1 MTNLR
6 KTRARWLRLAFA
18 ISMVMSLLP
27 CAQGQVTTGTIR
39 GVVKD
44 QSGALVQG
52 ARIVLASTAT
62 GSARTT
68 QTSDAGEFE
77 FTNLLPGNYTINIEA
92 ANFKSTTLKDVKVE
106 LNKTT
111 DIPVEVAVGV
121 QTETITV
128 SAAGSE
134 LVQTTTTT
142 LSKNFSDRQAVDL
155 AQTGATVLVGSA
167 TGVNNLS
174 LLAPNVSSSG
184 GVGVGTGGSVGGQRP
199 RNNSFIVDGIDNNNK
214 VVTGPQVYVTPEAV
228 AEFSLLQNQFS
239 AEYGHSTGGQFITV
253 TKSGTNDFHGRV
265 YEFLQNRRLNAL
277 DTLQKN
283 AGIVRNLDA
292 GDNANPRFDFNRWGG
307 NLGGPILRNRLF
319 FFTSWEQFALGQ
331 AASPGGISAPTAAG
345 LATISSLPGISQT
358 NLSVFK
364 QYVPVAASNNAGTIK
379 VGGVNIPVGT
389 VAFTAPNFANQK
401 NFMLNI
407 DYTQSEQTQHRGRF
421 VMNNLSSI
429 DNTANLPAFFTIA
442 PVKGRLFS
450 YTLTHSFTPKVMN
463 ETRLA
468 YRRYAQILLSPSID
482 FPGLDK
488 FPNLGLLDLGIN
500 IGPNPFAPQFTI
512 ENSYQVIDN
521 VTLLRKNHSF
531 KFGGDFRKLISPQ
544 SFVQRARGDYE
555 YNTTDLFLRDIAP
568 DNLGERSVGS
578 SPFYGD
584 QILFFG
590 FAQDDWR
597 FRPNLTFNLGL
608 AYVYQQLPFGARQQK
623 LNAIASVP
631 GLISFAEPKSQK
643 TNFAPRIG
651 IAWSPAYDSGL
662 LERVFGGPEKSS
674 LRASFQTAYD
684 VIFDNIPI
692 LSLPPQFNQTI
703 DVGQNGPGIPGISP
717 NFIKNGAIGPEPLP
731 TSTNAADA
739 RAATT
744 AWIPDQQVPYSIS
757 WSLGWQRELSKDWAI
772 ETRYVGSRG
781 IHLPTQ
787 NRLNIQSK
795 VSPVPGGFLPTFLTA
810 PSQAAIDAMTLTLSQ
825 IQTRS
830 NVLPAFAAAGF
841 DGNINTWLANGS
853 SIYHGGSV
861 QLTRRFTNGF
871 QLSAAYT
878 LSHLIDDSTAEVFT
892 TVLSPRRAQDFRNI
906 RGDRATSALNH
917 THRFVTSGIY
927 DLPYFTHS
935 PNQWAR
941 TLIGGWSVSGTLT
954 IESGEYV
961 TVLSGNDANQNGDA
975 AGDRTII
982 NISGNPEQASAVV
995 ALLRTCSSFT
1005 VNGSCSLTNAQR
1017 TVGYVATTPNARYIQ
1032 AGNGTLANAGRNT
1045 FLSRPIQNLDLSIF
1059 KNFAVTET
1067 RKIQIGADL
1076 FNAFNHPQYVPG
1088 SINTVDPITSAAASQ
1103 YNTIAQGLT
1112 NLFVPSHVFS
1122 SHPRVIQLRFRFTF

>member
-1 MTNLR
+1 MKHISINI
-6 KTRARWLRLAFA
+6 WFRLALIAFITIA
-18 ISMVMSLLP
+18 ASASVE
-27 CAQGQVTTGTIR
+27 AQVTTGTIR

-44 QSGALVQG
+44 QSGAVVQG
-52 ARIVLASTAT
+52 TRAELVSTTNGAM
-62 GSARTT
+62 RTT
-68 QTSDAGEFE
+68 QTSESGEFE
-77 FTNLLPGNYTINIEA
+77 FTNLLPGNYTITIEA
-92 ANFKSTTLKDVKVE
+92 ANFKSVTLKDVKVE
-106 LNKTT
+106 LNKTL
-111 DIPVEVAVGV
+111 DIPIELAVGV

-142 LSKNFSDRQAVDL
+142 LSKNFSDRQSVDL
-155 AQTGATVLVGSA
+155 AQTGLTVLIGSA

-174 LLAPNVSSSG
+174 LLAPNVASSG

-283 AGIVRNLDA
+283 AGIVRDLTA
-292 GDNANPRFDFNRWGG
+292 GDNANPRYDFNRWGG
-307 NLGGPILRNRLF
+307 NLGGPILRNKLF

-345 LATISSLPGISQT
+345 LAAISSLAGISQT

-364 QYVPVAASNNAGTIK
+364 QYVPVAPANNAGTIK
-379 VGGVNIPVGT
+379 VAGVNIPVGT
-389 VAFTAPNFANQK
+389 VAFSAANFANQK

-407 DYTQSEQTQHRGRF
+407 DYTQSEKTQHRGRF
-421 VMNNLSSI
+421 LLNNVSAI
-429 DNTANLPAFFTIA
+429 DNTANLPSFFTIA
-442 PVKGRLFS
+442 PIKGRLFS
-450 YTLTHSFTPKVMN
+450 YTLTHSFTPKVTN

-468 YRRYAQILLSPSID
+468 YRRFEQILLSPGIS
-482 FPGLDK
+482 FPGLDQ
-488 FPNLGLLDLGIN
+488 FPNIGLLDLGIN

-512 ENSYQVIDN
+512 ENNYQVIDN
-521 VTLLRKNHSF
+521 VTLLRNNHSL

-568 DNLGERSVGS
+568 DFLGERSVGS
-578 SPFYGD
+578 SPYYGD
-584 QILFFG
+584 QIVFFG

-597 FRPNLTFNLGL
+597 YRSNLTFNLGL
-608 AYVYQQLPFGARQQK
+608 AYVYQQEPFGARQQK

-631 GLISFAEPKSQK
+631 GLITFGEPKTQK

-651 IAWSPAYDSGL
+651 VAWSPGYDSGL
-662 LERVFGGPEKSS
+662 LGRVFGGPEKSS
-674 LRASFQTAYD
+674 IRASFQTAYD

-703 DVGQNGPGIPGISP
+703 DVGQNGPGLPGVSP
-717 NFIKNGAIGPEPLP
+717 NFIKNGAIGPNPLP
-731 TSTNAADA
+731 TNTSPADA

-757 WSLGWQRELSKDWAI
+757 WSVGWQRQLTRDWAI

-787 NRLNIQSK
+787 NRLNVRSK
-795 VSPVPGGFLPTFLTA
+795 VSPGPGGFLPTFLNA
-810 PSQAAIDAMTLTLSQ
+810 PPQATIDAMPVTLSQ
-825 IQTRS
+825 IQTQS
-830 NVLPAFAAAGF
+830 NILPAFAAAGF
-841 DGNINTWLANGS
+841 NGNVITWLPNGS

-906 RGDRATSALNH
+906 QGDRATSALNH
-917 THRFVTSGIY
+917 THRFVASGIY

-935 PNQWAR
+935 RNQWLR
-941 TLIGGWSVSGTLT
+941 TFAGGWSVSGTLT
-954 IESGEYV
+954 FESGEYV

-982 NISGNPEQASAVV
+982 NTSGNPHQASPVV
-995 ALLRTCSSFT
+995 ALLRTCPGFT
-1005 VNGSCSLTNAQR
+1005 PGGACTLTNAQR
-1017 TVGYVATTPNARYIQ
+1017 TVGYVATNPNARYIQ
-1032 AGNGTLANAGRNT
+1032 AGNGALANAGRNT
-1045 FLSRPIQNLDLSIF
+1045 FLSPAIQNLDLSVF

-1067 RKIQIGADL
+1067 KKIQIGADF
-1076 FNAFNHPQYVPG
+1076 FNVFNHPQYVPG
-1088 SINTVDPITSAAASQ
+1088 AVSTVDPITSAAASQ

-1112 NLFVPSHVFS
+1112 NLFVDSHVFS